1 MKKTLCSLF
10 AGLFVCGGACAGE
23 TAAAAPAAAPVP
35 NKPLKVLMIGNSFSI
50 CVLRQM
56 PRIAAD
62 LGLPLDLCSLY
73 IGGCPLSRHAANAT
87 NETARPYSVSW
98 HYDSVPEGGEPF
110 RAALADMGKGKENRA
125 NIPAMLA
132 ADKWDVVTLQ
142 QASHE
147 SWRAES
153 YEPYGTELLALIAK
167 LAPQA
172 KVYVQQ
178 TWSYTP
184 WDKRLEKWGLTPD
197 TMYEHLEKAY
207 GAFAKAHG
215 LEQIRMG
222 EAVQLYRRE
231 LPVAYTDKSL
241 GGDVC
246 GRDTFAE
253 RGGKWIH
260 TGDAFHLN
268 ARGEYLQGL
277 VWTAKLFGADVTKS
291 TYVPPALTNAPER
304 AVLMR
309 SIAVRVAEPAPGK

>member
-1 MKKTLCSLF
+1 
-10 AGLFVCGGACAGE
+10 
-23 TAAAAPAAAPVP
+23 
-35 NKPLKVLMIGNSFSI
+35 
-50 CVLRQM
+50 
-56 PRIAAD
+56 
-62 LGLPLDLCSLY
+62 
-73 IGGCPLSRHAANAT
+73 
-87 NETARPYSVSW
+87 
-98 HYDSVPEGGEPF
+98 
-110 RAALADMGKGKENRA
+110 
-125 NIPAMLA
+125 MLA
-132 ADKWDVVTLQ
+132 ADKWDVVTVQ

-147 SWRAES
+147 SWRPES
-153 YEPYGTELLALIAK
+153 YEPYGTRLLALVAE

-184 WDKRLEKWGLTPD
+184 WDKRLEKWSLTPD
-197 TMYEHLEKAY
+197 TMYEHIEKAY

-231 LPVAYTDKSL
+231 LPVTYTEKSL

-253 RGGKWIH
+253 KDGKWIH

-291 TYVPPALTNAPER
+291 AYVPPALTNAPER

-309 SIAVRVAEPAPGK
+309 NIAVRVASAPPEK

>member
-1 MKKTLCSLF
+1 MKRTSFALSL
-10 AGLFVCGGACAGE
+10 ALAAAVAVAGE
-23 TAAAAPAAAPVP
+23 GAAPAAEAPAP
-35 NKPLKVLMIGNSFSI
+35 QKPLKVLMIGNSFSV

-56 PRIAAD
+56 PQIAAD
-62 LGLPLDLCSLY
+62 LGLPLDICSLY
-73 IGGCPLSRHAANAT
+73 IGGCPLSKHAANAT
-87 NETARPYSVSW
+87 NETARPYAVSW
-98 HYDSVPEGGEPF
+98 HYVSAKEGEEPF
-110 RAALADMGKGKENRA
+110 RPALGGKDGRHA

-147 SWRAES
+147 SWRPES
-153 YEPYGTELLALIAK
+153 YEPHGTKLLALIAK

-197 TMYEHLEKAY
+197 TMYDHLEKAY
-207 GAFAKAHG
+207 DAFAKAHG
-215 LEQIRMG
+215 LGQIRMG

-231 LPVAYTDKSL
+231 LPVAYTEKSL

-246 GRDTFAE
+246 GRDSFE
-253 RGGKWIH
+253 EKDGKWIH
-260 TGDAFHLN
+260 KGDAFHLN

-277 VWTAKLFGADVTKS
+277 VWTARLFGADVTKT
-291 TYVPPALTNAPER
+291 TYVAPALTNAPER
-304 AVLMR
+304 AELMR
-309 SIAVRVAEPAPGK
+309 RIAVRVAAPPAKK